1 MKFGAAIWPFRWDP
15 PYDEQVKRIA
25 SMGFKALELIVWNQA
40 SFDYYTAEKVKELRE
55 LIASEGLEVSQFV
68 HTPPG
73 MSSPDESTR
82 KRGIEGFK
90 HAVDL
95 GVSLGASLIN
105 SVSASPFDIDAPKI
119 TDRPHMQMFPVPYP
133 SGLDWSRNWESYV
146 DSVRRCTGIVEA
158 AGLRYSI
165 EPHPFRLVANAAS
178 MLRLIEQVDSPA
190 LGMNFDPSH
199 LFPVGEIPHA
209 VIYQLGAKV
218 FHCHFSD
225 NDGTTNVHWRPGKG
239 KIDWS
244 AVIRALSDVGFEGVI
259 SIELEDVPGV
269 ARGASPEPGVYQGN
283 ATATDEFAA
292 ETTAAVEYIRRQ
304 AAAQNVNIEW
314 SGKEPKDAVY
324 A

>member
-1 MKFGAAIWPFRWDP
+1 MKFGAAIWPFQWDP

-40 SFDYYTAEKVKELRE
+40 SFDYYTPQKVKELRQ
-55 LIASEGLEVSQFV
+55 LIDSEGMEVSQFV

-73 MSSPDESTR
+73 MASPDDSVRE
-82 KRGIEGFK
+82 RGIEGFK

-133 SGLDWSRNWESYV
+133 SGLDWNRNWEAYV
-146 DSVRRCTGIVEA
+146 DSVRQCTGIVEA

-178 MLRLIEQVDSPA
+178 MLRLIEQVSSPA

-209 VIYQLGAKV
+209 VIYQLGSRV

-244 AVIRALSDVGFEGVI
+244 AVLRALSDVGFDGVI

-283 ATATDEFAA
+283 RTATDQFAA
-292 ETTAAVEYIRRQ
+292 ETTAAVEYIRRL
-304 AAAQNVNIEW
+304 ADAQKVSIEW
-314 SGKEPKDAVY
+314 SGKDAKDAVY